1 MTTLSGLTVQE
12 VETLSSKAIAAKA
25 NAYCMFHNKHHSSI
39 TWGISFLYHLCMGTS
54 FEFVQA
60 LIPNS
65 ALAHVFSLR
74 LASILLVPMSKMSH
88 ILLGPVRKG

>member
-1 MTTLSGLTVQE
+1 MQE
-12 VETLSSKAIAAKA
+12 LETLSSKAIAAKA

-39 TWGISFLYHLCMGTS
+39 TWRIPFLYHLRMGTS
-54 FEFVQA
+54 FEIEQA
-60 LIPNS
+60 PIPNS

-74 LASILLVPMSKMSH
+74 QASILLVPMSRMSH